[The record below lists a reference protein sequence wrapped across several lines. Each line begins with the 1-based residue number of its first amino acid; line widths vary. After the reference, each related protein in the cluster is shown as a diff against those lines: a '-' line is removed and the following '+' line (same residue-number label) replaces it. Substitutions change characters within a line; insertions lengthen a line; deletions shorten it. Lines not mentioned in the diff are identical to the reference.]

1 MENKDLLYEMRS
13 IFRTIQRDYFKDDN
27 KSKVLTPTQMEILD
41 YIDKHQNEKI
51 YQKDLE
57 KALNTRRATISEVL
71 KTMEKNNF
79 IQRIQNEKDARSKE
93 IIITDKAKKIFE
105 EKNLNIKKL
114 NKIITKDISKEDKI
128 IFLKVLNKMK
138 DNIEEEKQ

>member
-138 DNIEEEKQ
+138 DNIEEEK

>member
-51 YQKDLE
+51 YQKNLE